1 MKTTDTSEAGLETT
15 IVKSLIEEA
24 GYQAGNSQDYDRA
37 HAVDLAKLTA
47 FIQSTQPAV
56 AERLRLDVESPQ
68 RAQFL
73 HRLQGEI
80 ARRGIIDVLRKGVKH
95 GPDSITLFYG
105 LSLIHI

>member
-47 FIQSTQPAV
+47 FIQEVLSRQLQSASDLMWS
-56 AERLRLDVESPQ
+56 RLKEHSFFIGYREKSP
-68 RAQFL
+68 
-73 HRLQGEI
+73 GEVSLMSC
-80 ARRGIIDVLRKGVKH
+80 ARG
-95 GPDSITLFYG
+95 
-105 LSLIHI
+105 